1 MKTVILLLCGAA
13 IYAIMS
19 GLIREVRE
27 MLKPEYDFI
36 DECDRD

>member
-1 MKTVILLLCGAA
+1 MKTALLLICGAA
-13 IYAIMS
+13 IYAVMS
-19 GLIREVRE
+19 HLIQEVRE